1 MAQAQVEILGGL
13 TVLARGPICPP
24 EPDVG
29 IFHPYVVD
37 WELFWTT
44 GKGKELPESMYQ
56 RVSNAD
62 EEAIEHALLTD
73 EF

>member
-29 IFHPYVVD
+29 VFHPYVV
-37 WELFWTT
+37 EFKLFWTT

-62 EEAIEHALLTD
+62 EEAIEHALLTE